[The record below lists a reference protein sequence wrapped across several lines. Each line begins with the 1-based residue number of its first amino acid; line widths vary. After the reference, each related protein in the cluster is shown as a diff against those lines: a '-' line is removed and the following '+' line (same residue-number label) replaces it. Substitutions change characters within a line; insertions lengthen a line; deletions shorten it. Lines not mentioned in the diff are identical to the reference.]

1 LSQGPEN
8 PEQSYRRVLSQLEQ
22 HHKFFQSC
30 IPLIASENVPSPAV
44 REALVSDF
52 GNRYAEGWPGE
63 RVYAGCEYI
72 DRVELLCLDLAKRLF
87 KAEFVDVRPISGVV
101 ANLVVYTAFTK
112 PNDLMLALSIPSGG
126 HISMGKEQFGGTA
139 GSVRGLRV
147 DYLPYDYDNLTV
159 DVDATK
165 KKVDDL
171 VKTGDPPKLVMFG
184 GSVLP
189 FHHPVKELA
198 EALHVAGAKV
208 NYDAAHVCGLIAGG
222 QFQDPLREGVDSMTM
237 STHKTL
243 PGPQHGMVASQGKY
257 EEQIKRA
264 TFPGLTSNH
273 HLHAMAGTA
282 IALAEMLEFGREYA
296 AAIVRNARALGE
308 ALNGNGL
315 PVLGE
320 KRGFTESHLIL
331 VDVTKYGDG
340 GTMEQKLEKAGIIVN
355 RNLLPMDIKMGRHYM
370 HPGGI
375 RLGVSEVTRLGMG
388 PSEMKEVAQ
397 FITRVVVKDEPTEKV
412 RVDIHEFRR
421 RYQKVHYCFDSAT
434 EGYEYIRIR

>member
-1 LSQGPEN
+1 MATAQKPIE
-8 PEQSYRRVLSQLEQ
+8 SYREILSLLEQ
-22 HHKFFQSC
+22 HHKLFQSS

-44 REALVSDF
+44 REALATDF

-72 DRVELLCLDLAKRLF
+72 DKVELLCIDLAKRLF
-87 KAEFVDVRPISGVV
+87 KAEFVDVRPISGVI
-101 ANLVVYTAFTK
+101 ANLVIYTAFVK
-112 PNDLMLALSIPSGG
+112 PNDMMLALSIPCGG
-126 HISMGKEQFGGTA
+126 HISMAKEQFGGTA

-147 DYLPYDYDNLTV
+147 DYLPYDYENLTV

-165 KKVDDL
+165 KKVAEL
-171 VKTGDPPKLVMFG
+171 LKANDPPKLVMFG

-189 FHHPVKELA
+189 FPHPVKEL
-198 EALHVAGAKV
+198 EETFHSAGAKI
-208 NYDAAHVCGLIAGG
+208 NFDAAHVCGLIAGG
-222 QFQDPLREGVDSMTM
+222 QFQDPLREGADSMTM

-243 PGPQHGMVASQGKY
+243 PGPQHAIIASWNKY
-257 EEQIKRA
+257 EEQIKKA

-282 IALAEMLEFGREYA
+282 IALAEMLEFGKEYS
-296 AAIVRNARALGE
+296 AAIIRNAKALGE
-308 ALNGNGL
+308 ALNSNGV

-340 GTMEQKLEKAGIIVN
+340 GTLEQKLERTGIIVN
-355 RNLLPMDIKMGRHYM
+355 RNLLPRDIREGRHYM

-375 RLGVSEVTRLGMG
+375 RLGVSEITRLGMG
-388 PSEMKEVAQ
+388 PREMAD
-397 FITRVVVKDEPTEKV
+397 IARLLMRVIVKDESPEKV
-412 RVDIHEFRR
+412 RQDVTEFRR
-421 RYQKVHYCFDSAT
+421 NYQKVHYCFENAT
-434 EGYEYIRIR
+434 EGYQY

>member
-1 LSQGPEN
+1 MSKVQKPIE
-8 PEQSYRRVLSQLEQ
+8 SYRETLSLLEQ
-22 HHKFFQSC
+22 HHRLFQSC

-44 REALVSDF
+44 REALATDF

-72 DRVELLCLDLAKRLF
+72 DKVELLCIDLAKRLF

-101 ANLVVYTAFTK
+101 ANLVIYTAFTK
-112 PNDLMLALSIPSGG
+112 PNDLMLALSIPAGG

-139 GSVRGLRV
+139 GAVRGLRV
-147 DYLPYDYDNLTV
+147 DYLPYDYENLTI

-165 KKVDDL
+165 KKVGEL
-171 VKTGDPPKLVMFG
+171 VKANDPPKLVMFG

-189 FHHPVKELA
+189 FHHPVKEL
-198 EALHVAGAKV
+198 EETLHSAGAKI
-208 NYDAAHVCGLIAGG
+208 NFDAAHVCGLIAGG
-222 QFQDPLREGVDSMTM
+222 QFQDPLREGVDAMTM

-243 PGPQHGMVASQGKY
+243 PGPQHAAVVSWNKY

-273 HLHAMAGTA
+273 HLHAVAGTT

-296 AAIVRNARALGE
+296 AAIVKNARTLGE
-308 ALNGNGL
+308 AINAEGIA
-315 PVLGE
+315 VLGE

-331 VDVTKYGDG
+331 VDITKYGDG
-340 GTMEQKLEKAGIIVN
+340 GTLEQKLEKAGIIVN
-355 RNLLPMDIKMGRHYM
+355 RNLLPRDIREGRHYM

-375 RLGVSEVTRLGMG
+375 RLGVSEITRLGMG
-388 PSEMKEVAQ
+388 PGEMADIARFLKRIIVN
-397 FITRVVVKDEPTEKV
+397 DEAPEKV
-412 RVDIHEFRR
+412 RNDVAEFRR
-421 RYQKVHYCFDSAT
+421 GYQKVHYCFENAT
-434 EGYEYIRIR
+434 EGYQYIRIR

>member
-1 LSQGPEN
+1 LFEIQKPIESYKQILS
-8 PEQSYRRVLSQLEQ
+8 LLEQ
-22 HHKFFQSC
+22 HHRLFQSC

-44 REALVSDF
+44 REALTSDF

-63 RVYAGCEYI
+63 RVYAGCSYI
-72 DRVELLCLDLAKRLF
+72 DKVELICIDLAKRLF
-87 KAEFVDVRPISGVV
+87 KAEFVDVRPISGVI
-101 ANLVVYTAFTK
+101 ANLVVYSAFTR
-112 PNDLMLALSIPSGG
+112 PNDMMLALSIPCGG
-126 HISMGKEQFGGTA
+126 HISMAKEQFGGTA

-159 DVDATK
+159 DVDSTK
-165 KKVDDL
+165 KKVEEM
-171 VKTGDPPKLVMFG
+171 VRNNDPPKLVMFG

-189 FHHPVKELA
+189 FHHPVKEL
-198 EALHVAGAKV
+198 EETFHSVGAKI
-208 NYDAAHVCGLIAGG
+208 NFDAAHVCGLIAGK

-243 PGPQHGMVASQGKY
+243 PGPQHAIVASWSKY
-257 EEQIKRA
+257 EEQIKKA

-282 IALAEMLEFGREYA
+282 VALAEMLEFGEEYS
-296 AAIVRNARALGE
+296 AAIVKNAKALGE
-308 ALNGNGL
+308 ALNSSGL

-340 GTMEQKLEKAGIIVN
+340 GTLEQELEGAGIIAN
-355 RNLLPMDIKMGRHYM
+355 RNLLPWDIREGRHYM

-375 RLGVSEVTRLGMG
+375 RLGVSEITRLGMG
-388 PSEMKEVAQ
+388 VEEMKEIAKFLVR
-397 FITRVVVKDEPTEKV
+397 IIVKDEAPEKV
-412 RVDIHEFRR
+412 LSDVVEFRKD
-421 RYQKVHYCFDSAT
+421 YQKVHYCFENAT